1 MTTQT
6 PRVQIFQDVP
16 EEVSG
21 VSLGRDSSRG
31 IHIALMRFQALAS
44 LEHFL
49 SFRKSSAN
57 VIHLIDSE
65 GEITIKPA
73 GIKLFYGGPE
83 QEDLKGVEC
92 KLEID
97 RDDHWER
104 FLRFMQRYAD
114 VNGLAF
120 GETEPAS

>member
-1 MTTQT
+1 MTTQI
-6 PRVQIFQDVP
+6 PRVQIFKDVP

-21 VSLGRDSSRG
+21 VSLGRDPSRG
-31 IHIALMRFQALAS
+31 IHVALMRFQALAS

-57 VIHLIDSE
+57 VMHLIDTE
-65 GEITIKPA
+65 GEITIKPS

-83 QEDLKGVEC
+83 KEDLKGIEC

-104 FLRFMQRYAD
+104 FLRFMHRYAEA
-114 VNGLAF
+114 NELAF
-120 GETEPAS
+120 GETESA